1 MIPNVNE
8 SSTRVRLVLKKV
20 AALLLGP
27 YLIYQLNSANL
38 ARVMPSG
45 TSFRGLDGSPPA
57 SLLNLKLGE
66 RFWQGGDDAYGYV
79 DAAAAR

>member
-1 MIPNVNE
+1 
-8 SSTRVRLVLKKV
+8 
-20 AALLLGP
+20 
-27 YLIYQLNSANL
+27 
-38 ARVMPSG
+38 MPSG